1 MIGGCR
7 KRAQRTSEFEWS
19 PAMTWSLAPQLHK
32 QLGVDGDA
40 ILGADFPALFEP
52 RSSARF
58 EPEIIKHQAQDRGV
72 NPRPRSAAHE
82 CGSR

>member
-32 QLGVDGDA
+32 QLGIDGDA
-40 ILGADFPALFEP
+40 ILGADFLSRGAQPALS
-52 RSSARF
+52 RKSSSTKPGT
-58 EPEIIKHQAQDRGV
+58 EGV

>member
-1 MIGGCR
+1 
-7 KRAQRTSEFEWS
+7 
-19 PAMTWSLAPQLHK
+19 MTWSLAPQLHK

-58 EPEIIKHQAQDRGV
+58 EPEIIKHQAQDREV